1 MGRPRKIQ
9 TMAELQA
16 ALQAAFNAINRDFYN
31 GELEKVIITCKESR
45 KPGAVGTFCCGKE
58 WIQNGKKRHELN
70 ISADYIGT
78 RTVEETITTLMHEMV
93 HLYCCQ
99 NDIQDTSRSGS
110 YHNKR
115 FKQAAENHGLDI
127 AKAPKIGWSVTKPKP
142 YTQKWIKDN
151 ITIKDFAIF
160 KLPTLRTAKG
170 STSKTK
176 QSSRKYVCPSCGLI
190 ARLTKEAAIKC
201 VDCDK
206 VMIFES

>member
-1 MGRPRKIQ
+1 MARVRKIT

-31 GELEKVIITCKESR
+31 GELEKVVITCKESR
-45 KPGAVGTFCCGKE
+45 KPGTLGTFCYGKE
-58 WIQNGKKRHELN
+58 WVQNGKERHEIN
-70 ISADYIGT
+70 ISADYIGK

-99 NDIQDTSRSGS
+99 NDIQDTSRSGT

-127 AKAPKIGWSVTKPKP
+127 AEAPKIGWSVTKPKP
-142 YTQKWIKDN
+142 STVQWIKDN
-151 ITIKDFAIF
+151 IPIKSFAIY
-160 KLPTLRTAKG
+160 KVAANSVAKG
-170 STSKTK
+170 KTSKTR
-176 QSSRKYVCPSCGLI
+176 QSSRKYVCPNCGLI

-201 VDCDK
+201 VDCDE

>member
-1 MGRPRKIQ
+1 MGRTRKIS

-31 GELEKVIITCKESR
+31 SELEKVIITCKESR

-58 WIQNGKKRHELN
+58 WIQNGKERHELN

-78 RTVEETITTLMHEMV
+78 RSVEETITTLMHEMV

-99 NDIQDTSRSGS
+99 NDIQDTSRSGT

-115 FKQAAENHGLDI
+115 FKQVANNHGLDV
-127 AKAPKIGWSVTKPKP
+127 AEAPKIGWSVTTPKP
-142 YTQKWIKDN
+142 STQQWIKDN
-151 ITIKDFAIF
+151 IPIRAFAVF
-160 KLPTLRTAKG
+160 KLPPITTNG
-170 STSKTK
+170 TSRKTK

-190 ARLTKEAAIKC
+190 ARLTKEATIAC
-201 VDCDK
+201 VSCDEI
-206 VMIFES
+206 MIFES

>member
-16 ALQAAFNAINRDFYN
+16 AMQAAFNAINRDFYN
-31 GELEKVIITCKESR
+31 DELEKCVIVCKESR
-45 KPGAVGTFCCGKE
+45 KPGVRGTFCYGKE
-58 WIQNGKKRHELN
+58 WRQNGKERHEIT

-99 NDIQDTSRSGS
+99 NDIQDTSRSGT

-115 FKQAAENHGLDI
+115 FKKIAEAHGLDI
-127 AKAPKIGWSVTKPKP
+127 SEAPKIGWSVTTPKP
-142 YTQKWIKDN
+142 STQQWIKDN
-151 ITIKDFAIF
+151 ITIRSFAIY
-160 KLPTLRTAKG
+160 KTPSASTAKG
-170 STSKTK
+170 GAKKTK
-176 QSSRKYVCPSCGLI
+176 QSSRKYVCPCCGLI

-201 VDCDK
+201 VECDE